1 MRSLVDL
8 RTALLG
14 AACAVLLGCS
24 GGDVK
29 LNPTN
34 TNNSVDNSVTN
45 NNGGGGTTNPCASY
59 TVGATVRQGSFDG
72 RNCLYSSAFVG
83 ASNPLTVNLTI
94 PFFSGVHIFQ
104 DSLFVGT
111 NVSTG
116 VAPAAGTGPTL
127 TIEAGATL
135 AFSDSS
141 DYVLVN
147 RGSTIIAN
155 GSSVAPITFT
165 GFSDAVTRTAGP
177 EDVQLWGGIVINGN
191 GITNNCTDAQRTTNA
206 CHVESEGQPSHYGGN
221 NNTESSGTLRYV
233 VVKHAGFEVAPDDEL
248 NGITFNAVGSGTTVS
263 HVQVYS
269 AFDDGLEF
277 FGGAVN
283 VDHYVGLYVR
293 DDAIDYSDGYA
304 GRVEYAL
311 VINSLTDGNRCV
323 EGDNIGDTRA
333 AAGEP
338 LDTAPITNP
347 TVANLTCIL
356 SLHDAGTHDTSQGIV
371 MRRGPKAQY
380 INSIVFGGYAND
392 ATANNRCMEINDNVS
407 RAFARTGETTMR
419 STILACRQATRGNL
433 DNGDALSE
441 WVRGVATSTNGVSY
455 AFNTA
460 NVIITD
466 PQNTNV
472 SLLSGIYTATTR
484 RDDLGNAIATA
495 PVGPATHLGAV
506 TRADDWTAG
515 WTYGLRAGAQGQP
528 LWFATP

>member
-1 MRSLVDL
+1 MRVLFNVRTVLVG
-8 RTALLG
+8 AL
-14 AACAVLLGCS
+14 CAVVLGCS

-72 RNCLYSSAFVG
+72 RNCLYNSAFVG

-116 VAPAAGTGPTL
+116 VAPASGTGPTL

-141 DYVLVN
+141 DYVLIN
-147 RGSTIIAN
+147 RGSRIVAN

-293 DDAIDYSDGYA
+293 DDAIDYSDGYI
-304 GRVEYAL
+304 GRVEFAL

-333 AAGEP
+333 TAGEP
-338 LDTAPITNP
+338 L
-347 TVANLTCIL
+347 
-356 SLHDAGTHDTSQGIV
+356 
-371 MRRGPKAQY
+371 
-380 INSIVFGGYAND
+380 
-392 ATANNRCMEINDNVS
+392 S
-407 RAFARTGETTMR
+407 R
-419 STILACRQATRGNL
+419 
-433 DNGDALSE
+433 
-441 WVRGVATSTNGVSY
+441 
-455 AFNTA
+455 
-460 NVIITD
+460 
-466 PQNTNV
+466 
-472 SLLSGIYTATTR
+472 
-484 RDDLGNAIATA
+484 IAA
-495 PVGPATHLGAV
+495 PVTALTAFHHPAAPC
-506 TRADDWTAG
+506 
-515 WTYGLRAGAQGQP
+515 GLRQWPIEAVREREKC
-528 LWFATP
+528 